1 MNQKVLITGKVPK
14 KWLGELTDIASV
26 TIWNDKGEF
35 FMPREK
41 LLLEIGG
48 YDALLN
54 FTDVKTDKELLQK
67 AKKLKIIAN
76 CAIGFDNLNIPL
88 LTSHG
93 IWASNA
99 PGFFNFPVAEYVLA
113 GILVLSRRLLE
124 ADDYIRKGQWK
135 TFEPGRWDGFG
146 LKERTVGIV
155 GMGATGKELRKLLK
169 ALGATVIYHTPS
181 PKKEQ
186 GWVPFEELVSTADI
200 ISIHIPL
207 TSQTHSLFS
216 SKVFAKI
223 KHGAIIVNT
232 SRGSIVDEATLIEG
246 LEAGRIGGAVLD
258 VFNEEPKVP
267 QKLIKMKNVLL
278 TPHIAGGTKFS
289 REASLKKAVGNIVD
303 ALKGNR
309 PLNALNELYL

>member
-14 KWLGELTDIASV
+14 KWLGELKDIASV
-26 TIWNDKGEF
+26 TIWNGKGGF
-35 FMPREK
+35 FIPRKK
-41 LLLEIGG
+41 LLLEIDS

-54 FTDVKTDKELLQK
+54 FTDVKADKELLQK

-99 PGFFNFPVAEYVLA
+99 PGYFNFPVAEYVLA
-113 GILVLSRRLLE
+113 GMLVLSRRLLE
-124 ADDYIRKGQWK
+124 ADDYVRKSQWK
-135 TFEPGRWDGFG
+135 TFEPGRWDGFS

-216 SKVFAKI
+216 SKVFAQI

-232 SRGSIVDEATLIEG
+232 SRGPIVDEAALIEG
-246 LEAGRIGGAVLD
+246 LESGRIGGAVLD
-258 VFNEEPKVP
+258 VFKEEPKVP

-278 TPHIAGGTKFS
+278 TPHIAGGTAFS

-309 PLNALNELYL
+309 PLNALNELPL